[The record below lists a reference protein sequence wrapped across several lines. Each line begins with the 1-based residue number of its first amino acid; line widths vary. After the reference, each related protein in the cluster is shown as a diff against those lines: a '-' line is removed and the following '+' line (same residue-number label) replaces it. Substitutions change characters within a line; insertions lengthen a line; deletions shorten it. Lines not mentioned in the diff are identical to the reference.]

1 MVLAVLFVA
10 GSIPN
15 FRPILSL
22 VGGSTTTLLAYVCP
36 SIFYLKLCRKK
47 RDESTPLFINEPV
60 ESEHTLH
67 VSHVAM

>member
-15 FRPILSL
+15 FRPILSI

-47 RDESTPLFINEPV
+47 RDESTPFVINEKGD
-60 ESEHTLH
+60 
-67 VSHVAM
+67 HVAM